1 MTREWTVSAL
11 QELLDEAEDK
21 ERFNQTKYRQMVNLM
36 APVDLLQRVD
46 RLVEETP
53 GLTRETILIRALL
66 VYLMIHDRACR
77 PESARTAGVSLSPGG
92 AECAG

>member
-1 MTREWTVSAL
+1 MTREWTVPAL
-11 QELLDEAEDK
+11 QELLDEAEDQ

-53 GLTRETILIRALL
+53 GLTRETILIRALH

-77 PESARTAGVSLSPGG
+77 PEGAAPAGVSLSPGG